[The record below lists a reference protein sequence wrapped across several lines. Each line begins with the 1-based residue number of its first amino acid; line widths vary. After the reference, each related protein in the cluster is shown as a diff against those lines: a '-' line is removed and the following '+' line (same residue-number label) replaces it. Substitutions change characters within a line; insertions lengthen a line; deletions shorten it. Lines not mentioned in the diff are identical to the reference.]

1 MQEIRVWSL
10 GWEDPLEKEMATLP
24 IFLPGKSHGQ
34 RSLAGSSLCG
44 CKELNT
50 HMHPTFKA
58 LCFIIILIALLYTL
72 VIANSGI
79 DFLGL
84 YHTKSG

>member
-1 MQEIRVWSL
+1 MPERWAQSL
-10 GWEDPLEKEMATLP
+10 GREDSLEKEMATHSS
-24 IFLPGKSHGQ
+24 IVAGKSHGQ